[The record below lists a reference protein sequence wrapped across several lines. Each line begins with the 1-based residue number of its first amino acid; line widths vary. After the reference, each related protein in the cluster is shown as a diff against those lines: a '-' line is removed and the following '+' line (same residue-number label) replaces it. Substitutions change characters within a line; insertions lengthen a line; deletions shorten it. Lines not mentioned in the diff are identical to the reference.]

1 MSEIEMEKLI
11 AKLNA
16 CELMTLEDLIAA
28 ERINRFHS
36 ALHKSLVEFGFK
48 AKTNLEVIGKA
59 GKNVTIDV
67 AA

>member
-11 AKLNA
+11 AKLSA
-16 CELMTLEDLIAA
+16 CELSTLEDLIAA
-28 ERINRFHS
+28 ERINRFHF

-48 AKTNLEVIGKA
+48 AKTSLEVIGSG